1 MLRLDPTLL
10 KLFVRVVEEGA
21 IAAPADREHIA
32 AAAISKRLSEIES
45 LLRTPL
51 LMRTNQGVEPTA
63 AVNA

>member
-21 IAAPADREHIA
+21 IAATADREHIA

-51 LMRTNQGVEPTA
+51 LMRANQGAEPTA

>member
-1 MLRLDPTLL
+1 MLRLDPTSL
-10 KLFVRVVEEGA
+10 KLFVRMVEEGA
-21 IAAPADREHIA
+21 IAAAADREHIA